1 MGLENT
7 PTNSKACV
15 KCNNV
20 EGDLTSVRLE
30 GLQSLTEYS
39 KIRSN
44 ANLLNYRTEQV
55 RNNMPNEVYS
65 SMRIVDVSIPA
76 LYGKNRNKKILL
88 TTSVLNQLFF
98 DQTEKVLIEKRISF
112 SVKKYML

>member
-7 PTNSKACV
+7 PINSKACV

-20 EGDLTSVRLE
+20 EGDLISVRLE

-55 RNNMPNEVYS
+55 RNNMPNEIYS
-65 SMRIVDVSIPA
+65 SMRVADVSIPA
-76 LYGKNRNKKILL
+76 LYGKNRNKKTLL
-88 TTSVLNQLFF
+88 TTTVLNQLLFN
-98 DQTEKVLIEKRISF
+98 QREKVLIEKHISF

>member
-1 MGLENT
+1 MRL
-7 PTNSKACV
+7 
-15 KCNNV
+15 KC
-20 EGDLTSVRLE
+20 
-30 GLQSLTEYS
+30 LQSLIEYS

-44 ANLLNYRTEQV
+44 ANLLNYSTEQV

-76 LYGKNRNKKILL
+76 LYGKNRNKKTLL
-88 TTSVLNQLFF
+88 TKTVLNQLFF
-98 DQTEKVLIEKRISF
+98 DQREKVLIEKRISF

>member
-7 PTNSKACV
+7 PINSKACAN
-15 KCNNV
+15 CNNV
-20 EGDLTSVRLE
+20 EGDLISVRLKCF
-30 GLQSLTEYS
+30 QSLIEYS
-39 KIRSN
+39 KICSN